1 MLGNLLK
8 QATNQLTL
16 TLKQSIVV
24 RYPKKKS
31 MFDRT
36 SYNPEWIPR
45 TKLYHKLRKPP
56 MPIWTDPN
64 TVGPYLIP
72 AMRRRGNP
80 QTYLKKVVE
89 A

>member
-16 TLKQSIVV
+16 TLKQPIVI
-24 RYPKKKS
+24 RYPKRKS

-45 TKLYHKLRKPP
+45 QNLYHKERKPQ
-56 MPIWTDPN
+56 MSIWTDPN

-72 AMRRRGNP
+72 AMRKRGNP
-80 QTYLKKVVE
+80 LTYLKNVIE
-89 A
+89 E